1 MRQFHFFCKQR
12 YLKYTVLSLL
22 LCPLSSSAAEEWK
35 DVKGESTTNIVESTQ
50 QKKQKRV
57 ITGVVRD
64 SDTNEP
70 IIGASVWLKNSSV
83 GAVTD
88 IDGKYSITI
97 EGVGGVLEFSYIG
110 MKKQEIAIIDQKSI
124 NVTLQPDTEVL
135 DEVVVVG
142 YGSQKKESVVG
153 AISTLDIKKLKVPG
167 ASISNVL
174 AGQLSGVVAM
184 TRSGEPGKNS
194 AADFYIRGVSSF
206 KGTST
211 PLVLVDGIE
220 RDLDLVDTD
229 DIASFSILKDASAS
243 AVYGV
248 RGANG
253 VILITTKK
261 GEEGKPAINVRT
273 EFGFTSPTKRPKML
287 DSARWAELY
296 NEASSTKYYSDETIQ
311 KYREHSDPDLYPD
324 VDWFDALFDD
334 MAENQRVN
342 LSITGGGDIVKY
354 YVSGSFYNE
363 SSIYKNA
370 GNIYGY
376 DSSINYNKF
385 NFRANIDLNLTK
397 STVLNVNLAN
407 IYEKSFGPGFG
418 DNDNAIWGYTFNASP
433 NAFPIEYSDGKL
445 SGPST
450 DSGFNPWNMLVH
462 SGYREQF
469 WNSAQALVGVTQ
481 DIGKLWKPLEG
492 LTANLK
498 FSWDAWN
505 TTLQRRSKTPTFY
518 HARGRDDQGNLIYDD
533 NNGDGEWDPVHTGS
547 ESLGFAIGR
556 SGTMTRYLEGSLN
569 YNRLFAEK
577 HRVGALL
584 LYNQKIHTNTQAGSG
599 DAALPYKNQGLAG
612 RVTYAFKDT
621 YFAEVNVGYNG
632 SENFARGHRF
642 GFFPAAAIGWM
653 MSNEKWFEPITNT
666 VDMLKLKASYG
677 KVGNDDIG
685 GQRRWVYESSIV
697 GGGNWQYGQSAN
709 QGGDGIRIGEVENL
723 NASWE
728 EALKLNVG
736 IEFSLFNKVKVQA
749 DYFREERT
757 GIFLQRAGL
766 PAIVGISTI
775 PYVNIGETLNQGFDS
790 NIEYSQKIG
799 NVYVTAR
806 GNFTYNRN
814 KLKNNDEPDWE
825 YKYQNRIGKPFGSGG
840 SMQPFGLVALGLFQ
854 SQEEIDNS
862 PVQSFGEYR
871 VGDIK
876 YQ

>member
-1 MRQFHFFCKQR
+1 
-12 YLKYTVLSLL
+12 
-22 LCPLSSSAAEEWK
+22 
-35 DVKGESTTNIVESTQ
+35 
-50 QKKQKRV
+50 
-57 ITGVVRD
+57 
-64 SDTNEP
+64 
-70 IIGASVWLKNSSV
+70 
-83 GAVTD
+83 
-88 IDGKYSITI
+88 
-97 EGVGGVLEFSYIG
+97 
-110 MKKQEIAIIDQKSI
+110 
-124 NVTLQPDTEVL
+124 
-135 DEVVVVG
+135 
-142 YGSQKKESVVG
+142 
-153 AISTLDIKKLKVPG
+153 
-167 ASISNVL
+167 
-174 AGQLSGVVAM
+174 
-184 TRSGEPGKNS
+184 
-194 AADFYIRGVSSF
+194 
-206 KGTST
+206 
-211 PLVLVDGIE
+211 
-220 RDLDLVDTD
+220 
-229 DIASFSILKDASAS
+229 
-243 AVYGV
+243 
-248 RGANG
+248 
-253 VILITTKK
+253 
-261 GEEGKPAINVRT
+261 
-273 EFGFTSPTKRPKML
+273 
-287 DSARWAELY
+287 
-296 NEASSTKYYSDETIQ
+296 
-311 KYREHSDPDLYPD
+311 
-324 VDWFDALFDD
+324 
-334 MAENQRVN
+334 
-342 LSITGGGDIVKY
+342 
-354 YVSGSFYNE
+354 
-363 SSIYKNA
+363 
-370 GNIYGY
+370 
-376 DSSINYNKF
+376 
-385 NFRANIDLNLTK
+385 
-397 STVLNVNLAN
+397 
-407 IYEKSFGPGFG
+407 
-418 DNDNAIWGYTFNASP
+418 
-433 NAFPIEYSDGKL
+433 
-445 SGPST
+445 
-450 DSGFNPWNMLVH
+450 MLVH

-790 NIEYSQKIG
+790 NI
-799 NVYVTAR
+799 
-806 GNFTYNRN
+806 
-814 KLKNNDEPDWE
+814 
-825 YKYQNRIGKPFGSGG
+825 
-840 SMQPFGLVALGLFQ
+840 
-854 SQEEIDNS
+854 
-862 PVQSFGEYR
+862 
-871 VGDIK
+871 
-876 YQ
+876 